1 MGKIHPPAVI
11 AAALAVA
18 AFATSAPG
26 VVTPPPGYIYSTQ
39 LLSNLTQG
47 CVAAGPGGTFV
58 GIGPG
63 FTANAQAIVLAKES
77 GELHLVALGF
87 NSISDCAY
95 DRAADVLYVT
105 DNADNTDLGITT
117 GPSGNTG
124 AQTGDSVFAIPS
136 ASTASGLSAPDLE
149 LLPAGSI
156 HFAANVTIDASGNL
170 LVADAVGGGAGSVRG
185 IAPGPATS
193 PFACVLAFVG
203 GIAVNPADG
212 NIFVAENLGLPDFQ
226 NQIRQ
231 YTAAGAP
238 VLPVPFAGPS
248 FAFGSVDLAFNSDG
262 RLLASGNFGADVV
275 SFDPDTG
282 ASTPFVSG
290 LTFATGMTVDPFT
303 QRVQILSADFTGG
316 VEDRSLHRFTP
327 IDRLVPGNGSPTNAC
342 VQELYGIEV
351 VGTVAACADG
361 APCDADGRQ
370 NDSCLF
376 PLGFCFDVAD
386 PNLPQCAS
394 ADVTAVTIRA
404 KPESPALARAAKAIA
419 AALPLNEPT
428 CVFSDG
434 VAVPVRLTGSG
445 KRSGQVH
452 VLVRTGTDDGRSDA
466 DLVRL
471 TCRPVPIAEPGSA
484 RRR

>member
-1 MGKIHPPAVI
+1 MDKIHPRAVI

-18 AFATSAPG
+18 AFATSARG

-47 CVAAGPGGTFV
+47 CVAAGPAGTFV
-58 GIGPG
+58 GIGPP

-77 GELHLVALGF
+77 GELRLVAMGF

-105 DNADNTDLGITT
+105 DNADNADLGLTA
-117 GPSGNTG
+117 GSSGNTG
-124 AQTGDSVFAIPS
+124 AQTGDTVFAVPS
-136 ASTASGLSAPDLE
+136 ASSASGLSAAGLE
-149 LLPAGSI
+149 LLPADSI
-156 HFAANVTIDASGNL
+156 HFAANVTVDASGNL
-170 LVADAVGGGAGSVRG
+170 LVADAVGGGAGTVLE
-185 IAPGPATS
+185 IAPGPAS
-193 PFACVLAFVG
+193 APFASGLAFVG
-203 GIAVNPADG
+203 GVAINPANG
-212 NIFVAENLGLPDFQ
+212 NVFVAENLGLPDFE

-238 VLPVPFAGPS
+238 VLPAPFAGPS
-248 FAFGSVDLAFNSDG
+248 FAFGSVDLAFGGDG

-275 SFDPDTG
+275 SFDPDSGT
-282 ASTPFVSG
+282 STPFASG
-290 LTFATGMTVDPFT
+290 LTFASGMTVDPFT
-303 QRVQILSADFTGG
+303 QRVQILSAAFAGG
-316 VEDRSLHRFTP
+316 EEDKSLHRFTP
-327 IDRLVPGNGSPTNAC
+327 IDRLIPGSGSPTSAC

-351 VGTVAACADG
+351 VGTAAACVDG

-386 PNLPQCAS
+386 PNLPQCAPAS
-394 ADVTAVTIRA
+394 VTDVTIRA
-404 KPESPALARAAKAIA
+404 RPESAALAQAAKAIGA
-419 AALPLNEPT
+419 VLPLNAPT

-434 VAVPVRLTGSG
+434 VAVPVRITASG

-452 VLVRTGTDDGRSDA
+452 VLVRTATDDGRRDA

-471 TCRPVPIAEPGSA
+471 MCQPTP
-484 RRR
+484 